1 MTGGE
6 FFNFQFSIFNSLRT
20 EAIMSVTEA
29 IILGLVQGLTEFIP
43 ISSTGHLKLVPEL
56 LGWGDPG
63 AAASAVIQF
72 GTILAVI
79 LYFAKDIVRL
89 IAGFF
94 RGLITRKPFGDDDS
108 REAWYVLFATLPIL
122 ILGVLLK
129 DFIHGVFR
137 STWVITFQLVFIAF
151 LMQLAEAY
159 ARRRGF
165 RPREDFNA
173 KDAWAMGFGQCI
185 ALIPGSSRSGS
196 TIMTALFRRITHE
209 YAARFS
215 FIMSIPAITAA
226 GVYELFSERKHLGEI
241 GATPILVAIAVAF
254 VSGWAS
260 IWFLLRYLRT
270 HTTHIFIYYRYALG
284 AVLAVLLLTSCSAMP
299 ASHHSYLAL
308 GDSYTI
314 GESVPAGERFP
325 VQLAQ
330 ALHVGEPEIIAKTG
344 WTTDELNAA
353 IDAADPKGPYDL
365 VTLLIG
371 VNNQYRGRGAD
382 EYRTQFA
389 ALLQRAIGFAG
400 GNAKHVVVVSI
411 PDWGVTPFADGRDR
425 AKIGREI
432 DQFNAIN
439 REEAAR
445 AGAKWVDI
453 TPISRRADPSLVA
466 GDGLHPSGAQYAE
479 WVKAIVPNAR

>member
-1 MTGGE
+1 MST
-6 FFNFQFSIFNSLRT
+6 T
-20 EAIMSVTEA
+20 EAIVLSL
-29 IILGLVQGLTEFIP
+29 IQGLTEFIP
-43 ISSTGHLKLVPEL
+43 ISSTGHLKLIPEL
-56 LGWGDPG
+56 LGWADPG

-79 LYFAKDIVRL
+79 IYFARDILRL
-89 IAGFF
+89 LIGFF
-94 RGLITRKPFGDDDS
+94 RGLRHPFEDPDS
-108 REAWYVLFATLPIL
+108 REAWYVIFATIPIL
-122 ILGVLLK
+122 VLGVLLK

-137 STWVITFQLVFIAF
+137 STWVVIFQLVFIAF
-151 LMQLAEAY
+151 LMQLSEAY
-159 ARRRGF
+159 ARRKGF
-165 RPREDFNA
+165 RDRDDFNA
-173 KDAWAMGFGQCI
+173 KDAAAIGLGQCI

-196 TIMTALFRRITHE
+196 TIMVALFRRIPHE

-226 GVYELFSERKHLGEI
+226 GFYELFSERKHLAAV
-241 GATPILVAIAVAF
+241 GAKPIIIAIAVAF

-284 AVLAVLLLTSCSAMP
+284 AILAALLLTSCSAMP
-299 ASHHSYLAL
+299 AQQHARYLAL

-314 GESVPAGERFP
+314 GESVDASQRFP
-325 VQLAQ
+325 VQLAET
-330 ALHVGEPEIIAKTG
+330 LKLGEPQIIAKTG

-353 IDAADPKGPYDL
+353 IDAANPQGPFER

-371 VNNQYRGRGAD
+371 VNNQYRGRSAD
-382 EYRTQFA
+382 EYREQFVG
-389 ALLQRAIGFAG
+389 LLKRAIGFAG

-411 PDWGVTPFADGRDR
+411 PDWGVTPFAEGRDR
-425 AKIGREI
+425 AKIAREI

-453 TPISRRADPSLVA
+453 TAISRRNDPSLVA
-466 GDGLHPSGAQYAE
+466 GDGLHPSGKQYAE
-479 WVKAIVPNAR
+479 WVKVIAPEVR